1 MNQFQSLEEILAA
14 FRRRLWVIIPIF
26 LLGCAAASFYAKSKP
41 KLYQAI
47 AVIQIQDARI
57 EEPVRIGMP
66 VRQQRDPARQVR
78 LIEQQMM
85 ARDNLLEI
93 MDRYDL
99 FNADPDLSV
108 VERVFEMRQSVLVEQ
123 IRAGAQPW
131 QTDIPPSG
139 LRITVRLD
147 DPEKSAAVANDL
159 MFSVIEQAREQSLNQ
174 ALDALGFFDTEQE
187 RLNEEIDAAAAEISI
202 FKSANTDAL
211 PTAQTALRDQLGT
224 LEDTKLELDQEIVSL
239 QNGTG
244 RQREG
249 VVEQQVALLVQQR
262 NVVETRISEI
272 KEAMAR
278 SPEVER
284 RLNALERD
292 LAQLQEQ
299 YTIVTQR
306 RSDAQMEQ
314 MLEAQQQSAR
324 MEVLE
329 TAIVPEAPIST
340 SGLKIAAAGAVGSG
354 LLALGIAF
362 VLELM
367 NPAIRNA
374 AQLERMLGVRPV
386 VSVPVIK
393 GGSSHGNG
401 GGGRRLAVVAALLAL
416 VGGVAY
422 VLSNEGMLGRFLP
435 MRADG

>member
-1 MNQFQSLEEILAA
+1 MNQFQSLGEFLAA
-14 FRRRLWVIIPIF
+14 IRRRTWVIIPIF
-26 LLGCAAASFYAKSKP
+26 VLGCLAAAMFAKSQP

-47 AVIQIQDARI
+47 SVIQIQDARI

-85 ARDNLLEI
+85 ARDNLIEI

-99 FNADPDLSV
+99 FSDPNLSV
-108 VERVFEMRQSVLVEQ
+108 IERVFEMRQSVFVEQ

-139 LRITVRLD
+139 LRITVQLG
-147 DPEKSAAVANDL
+147 DPSKAAAVANDL
-159 MFSVIEQAREQSLNQ
+159 MTSVIEQAREQGLAQ
-174 ALDALGFFDTEQE
+174 ARDALSFFDAEQE
-187 RLNEEIDAAAAEISI
+187 RISTDIDKAAAEISA

-211 PTAQTALRDQLGT
+211 PTAQTALRDQLAT
-224 LEDTKLELDQEIVSL
+224 LEDTKLELDQEIVTL
-239 QNGTG
+239 QNSTA

-249 VVEQQVALLVQQR
+249 VVEQQVALLIQQR

-272 KEAMAR
+272 EEAMAR

-284 RLNALERD
+284 RLDALERD

-324 MEVLE
+324 MDVLE
-329 TAIVPEAPIST
+329 AAMVPEAPIST
-340 SGLKIAAAGAVGSG
+340 SALKIMVAGILGSG
-354 LLALGIAF
+354 MLALGVAF
-362 VLELM
+362 VLELL
-367 NPAIRNA
+367 NPAIRTA
-374 AQLERMLGVRPV
+374 AQLERALGVKPV
-386 VSVPVIK
+386 VSIPVITTK
-393 GGSSHGNG
+393 RDRRNNRWKWL
-401 GGGRRLAVVAALLAL
+401 GRIFALLLGLVAAL
-416 VGGVAY
+416 VY
-422 VLSNEGMLGRFLP
+422 VFGPEGLLGRILP
-435 MRADG
+435 MRAGN